1 MNNVSNGL
9 EELQSSDKNSYKLIS
24 KLSKMNNVSNGL
36 EELQSSDNES
46 LIEDDYEMLETMKL
60 HATII
65 STFSIIITLLGN
77 TLLIFFLFYNKY
89 KRKRRKFRS
98 HHTLIIHMCI
108 SNLCYAVFSILPT
121 LLFTIHLYE
130 FDLPLYICKLY
141 KPLERL
147 KHNFY
152 TTAKFFALF
161 AWVFAFICSI
171 PNLIIW
177 EQTTLGSCEVPIY
190 NAWISKLNIL
200 FFSTVA
206 WILPCIL
213 VAVLFYFVYRVA
225 YRKKSTGPVDFQCN
239 SVIIRKKYF
248 NIEFLTNSEKPL
260 ERLKHN
266 FYTTAKFFALFAWVF
281 AFICS
286 IPNLIIWEQTTLGSC
301 EVPIYNAWI
310 SKLNILF
317 FSTVAWILPCI
328 LVAVLFYFVYRVA
341 YRKKSTGPI
350 DFQCNSVIIREKYR
364 CTFFNGLNNLFKG
377 TSILNFLQT
386 QKKESYVMSYVFK
399 GSKKIKND
407 DIVKKKKETLKLTIT
422 IVIVSF
428 LMYSPFAIVNLMD
441 FFNFKFGD
449 GKLLTYIL
457 FLGNLNTCSSPIIYL
472 YTHAKKVKNAQNSS
486 TSRLL

>member
-1 MNNVSNGL
+1 
-9 EELQSSDKNSYKLIS
+9 
-24 KLSKMNNVSNGL
+24 
-36 EELQSSDNES
+36 
-46 LIEDDYEMLETMKL
+46 
-60 HATII
+60 
-65 STFSIIITLLGN
+65 
-77 TLLIFFLFYNKY
+77 
-89 KRKRRKFRS
+89 
-98 HHTLIIHMCI
+98 
-108 SNLCYAVFSILPT
+108 ILPT

-141 KPLERL
+141 KYLSIIPMYASPFLLVATSVDRYYAICKPLERL

-239 SVIIRKKYF
+239 SVIIRKKY
-248 NIEFLTNSEKPL
+248 
-260 ERLKHN
+260 
-266 FYTTAKFFALFAWVF
+266 
-281 AFICS
+281 
-286 IPNLIIWEQTTLGSC
+286 
-301 EVPIYNAWI
+301 
-310 SKLNILF
+310 
-317 FSTVAWILPCI
+317 
-328 LVAVLFYFVYRVA
+328 
-341 YRKKSTGPI
+341 
-350 DFQCNSVIIREKYR
+350 R
-364 CTFFNGLNNLFKG
+364 CTFFNGLNNLLKG

-486 TSRLL
+486 TSRLLFDF